1 MAEEK
6 IKSEEVL
13 NEEELEGVA
22 GGYGYEI
29 RNDKARFADMGIK
42 ITSGANDEAQLKGV
56 FDRFG
61 IKVETYHGDWS
72 KNTYYDKLN
81 KKSVERDEA
90 WQLVYDRKNHG
101 W

>member
-13 NEEELEGVA
+13 TEDELEGVA
-22 GGYGYEI
+22 GGYGKEI
-29 RNDKARFADMGIK
+29 RDDKARFADMGIK